1 MAKLIGLVVFILAF
15 VTTWYAFNSRSDL
28 GIDTHAGIQSK
39 LSILIEDTI
48 KEKRPQSS
56 NFKLLRMYTER
67 VDDQKVSAHFS
78 YEFDDVLKDT
88 ENENSSEKIT
98 QRVAGVATLSRSPAE
113 DPTVQKWVL
122 QSVKTGTES
131 FDFAEGTTIV
141 TDGKTD
147 STNE

>member
-1 MAKLIGLVVFILAF
+1 MAKLIGLVVFVLAF
-15 VTTWYAFNSRSDL
+15 VTTWYAFNHHSDL

-78 YEFDDVLKDT
+78 YQFDDVLKDS
-88 ENENSSEKIT
+88 ENESSTEKIT
-98 QRVAGVATLSRSPAE
+98 QRVAGIATLSRSPAE
-113 DPTVQKWVL
+113 DPSVQKWVL

-131 FDFAEGTTIV
+131 FDFAEGTAIV
-141 TDGKTD
+141 TDGKADNAT
-147 STNE
+147 E